1 MITVDKKKIPWEK
14 GMTVAQVLEHIHNSN
29 IYAVV
34 RINGK
39 TVSKPNF
46 EKTRVPDNATMIL
59 IPMIAG
65 G

>member
-1 MITVDKKKIPWEK
+1 MITVGEEKIPWQA
-14 GMTVAQVLEHIHNSN
+14 GMTVAQVLEALNDGHS
-29 IYAVV
+29 YAVV

-39 TVSKPNF
+39 LVSRPNF
-46 EKTRVPDNATMIL
+46 ENTPVPDNAQIIL